1 MAYGKVKVNTLTYD
15 TGGGDTD
22 VTVSTLPTSAAVA
35 LKANIASPTFTGD
48 VSIAAEGDLRLVDS
62 GSNYVA
68 FEAPSTV
75 TTSYTLEFPTTVGT
89 SGKVLKS
96 TVAGQVATMSWETD
110 SATDSTKMPL
120 AGGAFTGNV
129 DLGIDGTGVDCKFFG
144 ATVGAYLLWDES
156 TDSLLTGGGATV
168 DIAQDKLK
176 IDGTP
181 VTTTAAELNILDGVT
196 SDATELNILDGVTS
210 NATELNLLDGKTVVG
225 DAVLAN
231 DQTWTGAQRG
241 AIDSSI
247 TTSGG
252 STDVDMD
259 FNNGNNWHVTLG
271 AIGTVNLPT
280 NLVAGQ
286 SGSIFIQQNVTG
298 GFTMSWAAEWKFPG
312 QPGSPPTLTTTANAI
327 DRVDYIVMDA
337 TSSSEKIHAVHSA
350 NF

>member
-22 VTVSTLPTSAAVA
+22 VTISTLTSTAELA

-75 TTSYTLEFPTTVGT
+75 TTSYTLEFPATVGT
-89 SGKVLKS
+89 TGKVLKS

-120 AGGAFTGNV
+120 AGGTFTGNV
-129 DLGIDGTGVDCKFFG
+129 DLGVNNTGVDCKFFG
-144 ATVGAYLLWDES
+144 ATAGDYLLWDES
-156 TDSLLTGGGATV
+156 ANSLLTGGGATV

-176 IDGTP
+176 IDGTA
-181 VTTTAAELNILDGVT
+181 VTATAAELNILDGVT

-225 DAVLAN
+225 DAVLAS
-231 DQTWTGAQRG
+231 DQTWSGSQRG
-241 AIDSSI
+241 AIYDA
-247 TTSGG
+247 TSDAATAGALWAI
-252 STDVDMD
+252 D
-259 FNNGNNWHVTLG
+259 FDDGNNQKVTLVS
-271 AIGTVNLPT
+271 TNLLSVIPT
-280 NLVAGQ
+280 NQTVGQ
-286 SGSIFIQQNVTG
+286 SGSIFIT
-298 GFTMSWAAEWKFPG
+298 
-312 QPGSPPTLTTTANAI
+312 QPGSPLSLGWHADWKWAGGVANAPSLTQTGGAT
-327 DRVDYIVMDA
+327 DRLDYVILA
-337 TSSSEKIHAVHSA
+337 ANTIHAVLTLA
-350 NF
+350 VA